1 MAAASGHKV
10 TMVEVDSALIDKAT
24 KSIEKSL
31 ERVGKKQFKDE
42 EAKIKDFVQDSM
54 SRISGSTDLSS
65 VVKDTDIVIEAIVE
79 NLEIKQKL
87 FASIDG
93 VSSKCRRDYFRDIL
107 INLHFRLQS
116 HRLFLQ
122 VTHRQFQL
130 RR

>member
-1 MAAASGHKV
+1 MAATTGHKV
-10 TMVEVDSALIDKAT
+10 TLVEVDSKLIDKAQ

-42 EAKIKDFVQDSM
+42 ETKIKDFVQDSM
-54 SRISGSTDLSS
+54 SRIGGSTDLSS

-93 VSSKCRRDYFRDIL
+93 VSSKFERD
-107 INLHFRLQS
+107 
-116 HRLFLQ
+116 
-122 VTHRQFQL
+122 
-130 RR
+130 

>member
-1 MAAASGHKV
+1 VAAATGHKV
-10 TMVEVDSALIDKAT
+10 TLVEVDSKLIDKAQ

-54 SRISGSTDLSS
+54 SRIGGSTDLSS

-93 VSSKCRRDYFRDIL
+93 VSSKFERD
-107 INLHFRLQS
+107 
-116 HRLFLQ
+116 
-122 VTHRQFQL
+122 
-130 RR
+130 

>member
-1 MAAASGHKV
+1 
-10 TMVEVDSALIDKAT
+10 MVEVDGKLIDKAQ

-54 SRISGSTDLSS
+54 SRINGSTDLSS

-87 FASIDG
+87 FASIDE
-93 VSSKCRRDYFRDIL
+93 VSLECERD
-107 INLHFRLQS
+107 
-116 HRLFLQ
+116 
-122 VTHRQFQL
+122 
-130 RR
+130 

>member
-1 MAAASGHKV
+1 VAATTGHKV
-10 TMVEVDSALIDKAT
+10 TLVEIDGQLIDKAQ

-31 ERVGKKQFKDE
+31 ERVAKKQFKDE

-54 SRISGSTDLSS
+54 SRINGSTDLST

-93 VSSKCRRDYFRDIL
+93 VSSKCKSNYFCLINIHILDCKAIDYFC
-107 INLHFRLQS
+107 
-116 HRLFLQ
+116 
-122 VTHRQFQL
+122 
-130 RR
+130 